1 MGLQGNLGN
10 CNSKKISKELYKTIR
25 NFKQPKL
32 ESSKEVKYNQMRSK
46 DYYAQMAEKLIKERG
61 ALLGQP

>member
-25 NFKQPKL
+25 NSKQLKL

-46 DYYAQMAEKLIKERG
+46 DYYAQMAEKLN
-61 ALLGQP
+61 